1 MRCCH
6 SPRSL
11 TSVWRSRLDFP
22 RFRRH
27 GLRGTRSAQVA
38 RELPGDRVDHSAPFV
53 RKPTG
58 QVLRIEQNG
67 RLTAATTAA
76 KRRLDG
82 RAGDRA
88 RELLL
93 GGGVRAVTPY
103 TSVMG

>member
-1 MRCCH
+1 M
-6 SPRSL
+6 
-11 TSVWRSRLDFP
+11 
-22 RFRRH
+22 
-27 GLRGTRSAQVA
+27 
-38 RELPGDRVDHSAPFV
+38 

-88 RELLL
+88 RELL

-103 TSVMG
+103 TSVIG